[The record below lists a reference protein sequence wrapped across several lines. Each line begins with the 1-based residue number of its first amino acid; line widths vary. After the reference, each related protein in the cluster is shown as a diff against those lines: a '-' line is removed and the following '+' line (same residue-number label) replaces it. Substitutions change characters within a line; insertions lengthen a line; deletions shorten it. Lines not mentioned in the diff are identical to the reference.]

1 MVCGYDISS
10 GIIGDGLCS
19 TLFQKIYCPHCNAL
33 LQPVGGVYPKTCV
46 YCNKAIGYGKPGTV
60 KPFFRL
66 PDVSLRLKDIMVT
79 IGLVGTLIYACVLIA
94 SSSH

>member
-1 MVCGYDISS
+1 MFHSY
-10 GIIGDGLCS
+10 
-19 TLFQKIYCPHCNAL
+19 QKIYCPHCNAL
-33 LQPVGGVYPKTCV
+33 LQPIGGVYPKTCV